1 MSKRLL
7 TILSLFCVM
16 FAMTASSVLA
26 QNLRPEETLF
36 IKPRVGISS
45 YLGDNE
51 KSPTN
56 FNLDMYKID
65 GKLPYNVALEL
76 GYQFSVPFSVSLAY
90 QLGNYPIITQFGEEE
105 GADLGIDDDP
115 TIRHTVALFGRYT
128 FAGATTKV
136 APYINFGAAASFGD
150 AVQFDATQ
158 PGNRGAE
165 ESGSAFGPLL
175 GLGLDIA
182 LNDRT
187 SFFLEANSAIHLSD
201 DLALDGYDQNGFG
214 SADVLTGIGLGLK
227 INFKAAF
234 TPIEVFSVDCP
245 AQLLV
250 GESGTFTAATNDDI
264 ASQPVEYRWD
274 YGDGGT
280 GSGMSSTHSYS
291 QSGTYT
297 VTFTANNGGDPATRT
312 CSVRVIQPAEI
323 VTITSNK
330 NTVSICD
337 PDRTV
342 NFSANTRGDAPLTY
356 SWDMGDGSAPH
367 TGATP
372 THTYET
378 PGTYT
383 VTLTLTNSAGS
394 DTESMTITVT
404 DEGCFDCNI
413 SQMNSVFF
421 DRNSSVLTEQGR
433 QLLQENLTIL
443 ENCPNICVRLD
454 GYASRDERNPQRLSE
469 DRARAVE
476 QFYLDN
482 GIAAS
487 RIATQGLGAQ
497 GQTTK
502 KGGASQFRRVDTI
515 PMPCDDMM
523 EGGDDM

>member
-7 TILSLFCVM
+7 TILSLFSVM
-16 FAMTASSVLA
+16 FIMTASSVLA
-26 QNLRPEETLF
+26 QNLRPEDTFF

-51 KSPTN
+51 KSPFN
-56 FNLDMYKID
+56 FNLDQYAID

-105 GADLGIDDDP
+105 GAELGIDDDP

-128 FAGATTKV
+128 FASATSKV

-158 PGNRGAE
+158 PNNRGAE

-175 GLGLDIA
+175 GLGLDFA

-187 SFFLEANSAIHLSD
+187 SFFLEANSAIHVTD
-201 DLALDGYDQNGFG
+201 DLALDGFDQNGFG
-214 SADVLTGIGLGLK
+214 STDVLTGIGLGLK

-234 TPIEVFSVDCP
+234 TPVEVFSVDCP
-245 AQLLV
+245 SQLLV
-250 GESGTFTAATNDDI
+250 GESGNFTAATNDDI
-264 ASQPVEYRWD
+264 ASKPIEYRWD

-280 GSGMSSTHSYS
+280 GSGMASSHSFS

-297 VTFTANNGGDPATRT
+297 VTFTATNGDAATSSRT
-312 CSVRVIQPAEI
+312 CSVRVIQPAEV

-330 NTVSICD
+330 NTVSVCD
-337 PDRTV
+337 ADRTV
-342 NFSANTRGDAPLTY
+342 NFSANVRGDAPLTY
-356 SWDMGDGSAPH
+356 SWNMGDGSAPH

-372 THTYET
+372 THTYEQ

-383 VTLTLTNSAGS
+383 VTLTLSNSAGS
-394 DTESMTITVT
+394 DTESMTIRVT

-421 DRNSSVLTEQGR
+421 DRNSSVLTEQAR
-433 QLLQENLTIL
+433 ALLQENLTIL

-476 QFYLDN
+476 QFYIDN
-482 GIAAS
+482 GVAAS
-487 RIATQGLGAQ
+487 RISAQGLGAQ

-523 EGGDDM
+523 DDDGM